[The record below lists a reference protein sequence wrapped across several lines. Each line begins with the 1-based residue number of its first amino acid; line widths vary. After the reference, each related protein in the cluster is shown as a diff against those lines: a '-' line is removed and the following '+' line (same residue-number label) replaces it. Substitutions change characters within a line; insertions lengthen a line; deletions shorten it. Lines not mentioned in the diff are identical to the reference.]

1 MTGPFSTAAGS
12 HRPPGASWSPA
23 STNFCVYSRQAA
35 GVELLL
41 YADAEASTPLQVI
54 PLDPR
59 TNRSFFFWHVAVR
72 ELPVGMLYNWRV
84 TLPAGIPGSLPAS
97 LAASATGPL
106 QLEVLDPLCRAV
118 SDRHWDRRATAG
130 APGSAPGLRGIVTRP
145 PDRSAPRP
153 PPRSLDNAIIYELHV
168 GGFTRHPSSGV
179 SQPGTWA
186 GLIEKIPY
194 LRDLGIT
201 HVQLLPV
208 AAFDAQD
215 VPDPVAAKGLR
226 NYWGYAPHSLCS
238 PHPGYSQ
245 NRDQASQTE
254 EFRALVQALHAA
266 DIGVIL
272 DVVLNHTAEGGEHGP
287 VINCKGLMPDIFYH
301 HDQGMLRDYTGC
313 GNTINCNHPLVTQML
328 LHALEVWVEEHGVD
342 GFRFDLASVFV
353 RGEDGEPLAHPPFP
367 AAIEFSPKLAG
378 VALIA
383 EAWDAAGL
391 YHVGNF
397 PGVAWSEWNG
407 RYRDVLRRFL
417 RGDPGLAGELA
428 TRLAGSSDL
437 YQASDRTPAS
447 SINYISCHDGFT
459 LNDLVSYNSKHN
471 EENGEDN
478 RDGTDDNRSWN
489 CGTEGP
495 SDDPAVEKLR
505 NRQVKNFLT
514 VTVMSLGVPMFVMGD
529 EVRRTQRGNNNAYCQ
544 DNEISWL
551 NWSLN
556 DEQRRMYRF
565 VCRIAK
571 IWRSHPVLQRRHFF
585 QGRQIRG
592 ANVKDIL
599 WLTPGGTEMTDADWH
614 AGFVRCLGV
623 RLDGELLREVDERG
637 KQIHGKTLM
646 LLMNAHHK
654 ELPFTLYPTEP
665 HERWTLLMDTA
676 QLEPQRLSEQGGS
689 CYLLQARSLA
699 VFQLDRDLV
708 GEAQRFWKRS
718 VFGRSASVSRRRFIH
733 RDLE

>member
-1 MTGPFSTAAGS
+1 MTEAGS
-12 HRPPGASWSPA
+12 HQPPGASWSPA

-54 PLDPR
+54 RLDPR

-84 TLPAGIPGSLPAS
+84 TLPAGVPGSVEARSP
-97 LAASATGPL
+97 ASATAPL

-145 PDRSAPRP
+145 PDRGTAHP

-208 AAFDAQD
+208 AAFDEQD
-215 VPDPVAAKGLR
+215 VPDPVAARGLR

-238 PHPGYSQ
+238 PHPGYSR

-301 HDQGMLRDYTGC
+301 HDQGVLRDYTGC
-313 GNTINCNHPLVTQML
+313 GNTINCNHPLVTQTL
-328 LHALEVWVEEHGVD
+328 LRALEVWVGEHGVD

-353 RGEDGEPLAHPPFP
+353 RGEDGEPLVHPPFP

-407 RYRDVLRRFL
+407 PYRDVLRRFL
-417 RGDPGLAGELA
+417 RGDPGLAGEVA

-447 SINYISCHDGFT
+447 SINYITCHDGFT
-459 LNDLVSYNSKHN
+459 LNDLVSYRDKHN
-471 EENGEDN
+471 EANGEDN
-478 RDGTDDNRSWN
+478 RDGWAHNDSWN
-489 CGTEGP
+489 FGTEG
-495 SDDPAVEKLR
+495 DTLDEGVVRQRRQDVR
-505 NRQVKNFLT
+505 NAFALLLLSQ
-514 VTVMSLGVPMFVMGD
+514 GVPMLLAGD
-529 EVRRTQRGNNNAYCQ
+529 EVLRTQRGNNNAWCQ
-544 DNEISWL
+544 DNEISWFDWRL
-551 NWSLN
+551 TESNGDML
-556 DEQRRMYRF
+556 RF
-565 VCRIAK
+565 VREMIAL
-571 IWRSHPVLQRRHFF
+571 RRRHPSLSRREFLT
-585 QGRQIRG
+585 GNIDPARG
-592 ANVKDIL
+592 IADICWYDAEL
-599 WLTPGGTEMTDADWH
+599 GPAQWDDPETRFLAFRLAGLTADEADLHVLINMSAEVVRADLPPVADGYWHVAVDTEMESPDDIITP
-614 AGFVRCLGV
+614 
-623 RLDGELLREVDERG
+623 ET
-637 KQIHGKTLM
+637 QI
-646 LLMNAHHK
+646 
-654 ELPFTLYPTEP
+654 P
-665 HERWTLLMDTA
+665 WT
-676 QLEPQRLSEQGGS
+676 QPQ
-689 CYLLQARSLA
+689 YLCPARSVV
-699 VFQLDRDLV
+699 VFEFRQ
-708 GEAQRFWKRS
+708 G
-718 VFGRSASVSRRRFIH
+718 
-733 RDLE
+733 